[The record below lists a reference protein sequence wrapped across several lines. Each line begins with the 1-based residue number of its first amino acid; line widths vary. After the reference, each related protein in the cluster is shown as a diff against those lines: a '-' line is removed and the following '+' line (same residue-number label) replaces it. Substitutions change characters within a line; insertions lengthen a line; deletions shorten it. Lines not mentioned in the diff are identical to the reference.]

1 MSDKELISLH
11 NKGRYEQVFNEL
23 VKNYSQRLYWHLRYY
38 TASHE
43 DADDLLQEVFIKV
56 WQTLPNFRGGSSFY
70 TWLYRIT
77 TNEAISW
84 LRKQK
89 VRAAIQFDK
98 LDHVLSAKVE
108 SDPYFNGNEVE
119 RELQKAIAALSGVQK
134 QVFLLRYYEE
144 MPYEEISAILG
155 SSVGSLKV
163 SYHNAYNKIKEILQ
177 KKF

>member
-98 LDHVLSAKVE
+98 LD
-108 SDPYFNGNEVE
+108 
-119 RELQKAIAALSGVQK
+119 RELQKAIATLSGVQK